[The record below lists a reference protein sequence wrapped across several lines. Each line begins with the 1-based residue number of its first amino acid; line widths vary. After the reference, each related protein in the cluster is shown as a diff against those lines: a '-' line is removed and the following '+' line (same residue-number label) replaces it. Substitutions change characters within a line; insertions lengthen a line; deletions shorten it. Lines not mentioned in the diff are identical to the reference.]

1 LIHPVSGIV
10 ANPLPQQIAAN
21 YTRIL
26 AQWPKDVLRPETNF
40 SRVLEKRVQT
50 PPIPFRDE
58 EKEIKAAQ
66 SLLEN
71 RFSNQTRLPQSLLRP
86 YSNPQHYDVLK
97 RELEEMPNRTWL
109 QNFLKRLQNMVRF
122 Q

>member
-1 LIHPVSGIV
+1 MSRV
-10 ANPLPQQIAAN
+10 QIAAN

-40 SRVLEKRVQT
+40 SKVLEKRVQT

-66 SLLEN
+66 LLLGN
-71 RFSNQTRLPQSLLRP
+71 RFSNQTKLPQSLLRP